1 MRWKVLPTEEEE
13 GEKEEEEEEEEEE
26 RERERERERAI
37 ILKLVGSEVA
47 PDLCMRVML
56 ETDQQVGAEPVKG
69 VLVKSAARKWCVQ
82 GRCFR
87 KP

>member
-1 MRWKVLPTEEEE
+1 MRWKGLLTEA
-13 GEKEEEEEEEEEE
+13 
-26 RERERERERAI
+26 ERAI
-37 ILKLVGSEVA
+37 ILKLVGSEVG

-56 ETDQQVGAEPVKG
+56 ETDQQVGAEPDKRVLVKG
-69 VLVKSAARKWCVQ
+69 VARKWCVQ